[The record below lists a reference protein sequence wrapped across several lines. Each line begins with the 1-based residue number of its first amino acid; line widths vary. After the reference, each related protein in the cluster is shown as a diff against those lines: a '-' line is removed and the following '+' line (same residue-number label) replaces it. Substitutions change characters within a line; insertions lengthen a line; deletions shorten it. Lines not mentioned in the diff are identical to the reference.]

1 MATVSEI
8 MTRDVVRLHPEATLR
23 EAVEFFRSEDVSGAP
38 VTSNDQ
44 VLGVVSV
51 TDILEF
57 QATHPGVPV
66 ARPEEAEPE
75 PLEEPETWDED
86 EEQPSAYFVDYWSDV
101 GAELTARFQ
110 ETDGPEWDVLENH
123 LVSEVMT
130 RTVVDVSPG
139 ATVREA
145 ARKMLD
151 VEVQRLLVIEDGVL
165 QGILTA
171 TDVVRAVAED
181 NV

>member
-1 MATVSEI
+1 MTTVSEI
-8 MTRDVVRLHPEATLR
+8 MTRDVVTLDPRATLR
-23 EAVEFFRSEDVSGAP
+23 EAVETFRSEDVSGAP
-38 VTSNDQ
+38 VTHNDE

-66 ARPEEAEPE
+66 SRPEETELE
-75 PLEEPETWDED
+75 PLEEPEMWEGG

-110 ETDGPEWDVLENH
+110 ETDGPEWDILENH
-123 LVSEVMT
+123 QVNEVMT
-130 RTVVDVSPG
+130 RTVVGVSPH

-145 ARKMLD
+145 ARRMLD
-151 VEVQRLLVIEDGVL
+151 AEVQRLLVIEGGVL

-181 NV
+181 TV

>member
-8 MTRDVVRLHPEATLR
+8 MTRDVVRLHPGATLR
-23 EAVEFFRSEDVSGAP
+23 EAVEVFRSEDVSGAP
-38 VTSNDQ
+38 VTQNDQ

-75 PLEEPETWDED
+75 PLEGPETWGEG

-110 ETDGPEWDVLENH
+110 ETDGPEWDILENH
-123 LVSEVMT
+123 QVSEVMT
-130 RTVVDVSPG
+130 RTVVGVSPD